1 MGSFNVVFGNEVIY
15 NDPEYQMI
23 IHLNVAGNAT
33 VTCEERAGGPD
44 DVLFVKDLI
53 TAQFPE
59 QFSLLSGEKVPYR
72 DLVSHKDTIIRAI
85 ADVLK
90 EKNIV
95 LNSFAFVNIAPN
107 ECSQQAIKD
116 RDKLKAYEAMSQE
129 DKNKMLE
136 DAMNKYKAT
145 MGAVAMGA
153 AASAASAAPTAKF
166 CTNCG
171 SKADGGKFCS
181 NCGSPL
187 TL

>member
-1 MGSFNVVFGNEVIY
+1 M
-15 NDPEYQMI
+15 
-23 IHLNVAGNAT
+23 
-33 VTCEERAGGPD
+33 
-44 DVLFVKDLI
+44 
-53 TAQFPE
+53 
-59 QFSLLSGEKVPYR
+59 
-72 DLVSHKDTIIRAI
+72 SHKDTIIRAI

-95 LNSFAFVNIAPN
+95 LNSFAFVNIAPD
-107 ECSQQAIKD
+107 ERSQQAIKD

-153 AASAASAAPTAKF
+153 AASAAPTAKF

-187 TL
+187 SL